1 MLKGMNKS
9 EMKAARLIFSH
20 GIHEYHAEIIKSGLA
35 ATESFSSD
43 PILYRS
49 IAVALDTKVPEIR
62 TELMKDSGTKWS

>member
-1 MLKGMNKS
+1 MNKS
-9 EMKAARLIFSH
+9 EMKAARLNFSH
-20 GIHEYHAEIIKSGLA
+20 GIHEYRAEIIKSGLA

-62 TELMKDSGTKWS
+62 TELIKDSGTKWN